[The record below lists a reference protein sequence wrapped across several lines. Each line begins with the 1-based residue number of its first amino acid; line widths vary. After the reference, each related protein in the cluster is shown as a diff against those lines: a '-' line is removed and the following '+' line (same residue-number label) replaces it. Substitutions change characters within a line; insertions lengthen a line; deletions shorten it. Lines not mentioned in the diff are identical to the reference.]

1 MYDQL
6 VPGKIYHINSR
17 TIGNELLFRNAGNYA
32 YFLRRYADFCSNHF
46 ATFCY
51 CLLPNHFHL
60 LVQVKES
67 TNEAAA
73 LSAFSNFLNSY
84 SKSYN
89 KAFERHGGLFQRK
102 FKRKQINTD
111 SYLTEVIKYIH
122 RNPQKHG
129 LIQDF
134 KKWNYSS
141 YGTFFLKSNN
151 QLETDWVLDWF
162 GGVNE
167 FEKNHLWEEDNHLD
181 FRELE
186 DL

>member
-1 MYDQL
+1 MYDPL
-6 VPGKIYHINSR
+6 VPGKIYHIYSR
-17 TIGNELLFRNAGNYA
+17 TIGNELLFRNEGNYT
-32 YFLRRYADFCSNHF
+32 YFLRRYADFCSNHL

-111 SYLTEVIKYIH
+111 SYLTDVIKYIH

-141 YGTFFLKSNN
+141 YGTFFLKNKN
-151 QLETDWVLDWF
+151 QLETDWVLNWF
-162 GGVNE
+162 GGLNE